1 MEQEFFD
8 LGAQIIHDAVKN
20 GADQVEA
27 YLTSRKRIIVQVEK
41 GAVKTAEEKLD
52 VGCAIRA
59 IVDKKLGFSYAST
72 RDPKDIQALTKE
84 AVTLAKVSLPDAAL
98 HGFPMHSDSYPDPGG
113 LCDAEL
119 SQMSMEAAIKLI
131 LRAVDACRA
140 ALRTRKVLIGAELT
154 IDSTLTVITNSQG
167 IDGAYQETLIDLSTD
182 PTIKEE
188 TSQASSFEFQISRSL
203 SGIDPEWIGETGAA
217 NTADLL
223 NPKTIQGGELP
234 VVFTPMAVEW
244 LFGLGFAQAV
254 NAEEIQMKRSYL
266 SDSLHQPIATQ
277 HFEISDNAL
286 LPSGNQSRPFDAEG
300 CPSQKTEIITKG
312 LLEHY
317 LHNSYTAYKGQ
328 VDNTGNASR
337 NPLRG
342 SVGSPYQNTPTIA
355 PSNLVITPGKGTL
368 EDLIAETGKGI
379 LCRCTFDKPN
389 LSTGDFSALV
399 MEGFF
404 VDKGEIQHPLKNTL
418 IGINMRDFFL
428 RVSSIGADTRP
439 LRRVVSPSIVIE
451 SAKITSG

>member
-1 MEQEFFD
+1 MEQELFD
-8 LGAQIIHDAVKN
+8 LGAQIIRDAEKH
-20 GADQVEA
+20 GAHQVEA
-27 YLTSRKRIIVQVEK
+27 YLTSRKKIIVQVEK
-41 GAVKTAEEKLD
+41 GTIKTAEEKHD

-72 RDPKDIQALTKE
+72 RDPRDIQALTKE
-84 AVTLAKVSLPDAAL
+84 AISLAKVSLPDAAL

-113 LCDAEL
+113 LYDLEL
-119 SQMSMEAAIKLI
+119 SQMSMEAAIELI

-140 ALRTRKVLIGAELT
+140 VLSTRKVLIGAGLT
-154 IDSTLTVITNSQG
+154 IDSTLTVITNSVG
-167 IDGAYQETLIDLSTD
+167 VDGAYQETLIDLSTD

-188 TSQASSFEFQISRSL
+188 NSQASSFEFQISRNL
-203 SGIDPEWIGETGAA
+203 SGIDSEWIGETAAA
-217 NTADLL
+217 NTVGLL
-223 NPKTIQGGELP
+223 NPKTIQGEQLP
-234 VVFTPMAVEW
+234 VIFTPVAVEW
-244 LFGLGFAQAV
+244 LFGLGFAQAF

-266 SDSLHQPIATQ
+266 SDSLHQSIAPQ
-277 HFEISDNAL
+277 HFQISDNAL

-300 CPSQKTEIITKG
+300 YPSQKTDIITKG
-312 LLEHY
+312 LLEHF
-317 LHNSYTAYKGQ
+317 LHNSYTANKAQ

-337 NPLRG
+337 NPSFG

-379 LCRCTFDKPN
+379 LCRCTFDRPN

-404 VDKGEIQHPLKNTL
+404 IDKGEIQHPVKNTL
-418 IGINMRDFFL
+418 IGVNMRDFFL
-428 RVSSIGADTRP
+428 GVSSVGADTRP
-439 LRRVVSPSIVIE
+439 LRRVVSPSIVIK